1 MFSGKIH
8 RRPIVALNV
17 IPLIDICALT
27 IIFMVME
34 AFFGESSI
42 VIPKN
47 MEVPRSVSSESVE
60 NAPRVVIDGANVIAS
75 FLTEPI
81 PLAWFDNAQGGP
93 RPELAGVKQR
103 IKQFVDKIPVEARKS
118 GVLLNVIA
126 DERAPYKNIYDV
138 ISVFR
143 ESGFHSM
150 LFVARGS

>member
-1 MFSGKIH
+1 
-8 RRPIVALNV
+8 VQLNV

-42 VIPKN
+42 VIPKDI
-47 MEVPRSVSSESVE
+47 EVPKSASKESIE
-60 NAPRVVIDGANVIAS
+60 NAPRVVIENSMVIAS
-75 FLTEPI
+75 FLKEPI
-81 PLAWFDNAQGGP
+81 PLAWFDPAAGT
-93 RPELAGVKQR
+93 RPELADVREK
-103 IKQFVDKIPVEARKS
+103 IKQFVEKVPVEARKS

-126 DERAPYKNIYDV
+126 DERAPYKTIFDV
-138 ISVFR
+138 IAVFR